1 MFDDPPATRLPH
13 PVPARLVLRPGL
25 RVVRRD
31 DRHLQVGID
40 PPHRLVAPDE
50 PDVRRVADDLGRG
63 RSPEPDTPAGRRFL
77 ADLLAHELVVAGADL
92 DDALATGA
100 DRSAVAAAFAQFGAD
115 APRRLAARAAAV
127 IGVDAPEEHRQSVT
141 RLLRASGAGSSHAA
155 ADADVLLVV
164 SGGELRRDTLDRV
177 VRAGRPHL
185 VVIGGHGGVTVGP
198 FVVPG
203 LTACLR
209 CVDAQ
214 RGESDPRRATVVE
227 QCAQAAPHS
236 GAEPRDP
243 ALLAMA
249 VAWAVRDLVSFVD
262 GDQPA
267 TWSTS
272 VELGPDLGLVR
283 RRWPRHP
290 HCGCS
295 WGEGLAAG

>member
-1 MFDDPPATRLPH
+1 MLDDPPTTGPAQPL
-13 PVPARLVLRPGL
+13 PARPVLRPGL

-50 PDVRRVADDLGRG
+50 PDVRRVVEDLGQG
-63 RSPEPDTPAGRRFL
+63 RAPEPDTPAGRRFL
-77 ADLLAHELVVAGADL
+77 AELVARDLVVAGADL
-92 DDALATGA
+92 GDALTTAD
-100 DRSAVAAAFAQFGAD
+100 DRSAVSAAFAQFGTD
-115 APRRLAARAAAV
+115 APRRLAARSAAR
-127 IGVDAPEEHRQSVT
+127 IDVDAPEELRQSVM
-141 RLLRASGAGSSHAA
+141 RLLHASGTGHARGA
-155 ADADVLLVV
+155 VDVSALLVV
-164 SGGELRRDTLDRV
+164 RGGELRRDTLDPV
-177 VRAGRPHL
+177 VREGRPHL
-185 VVIGGHGGVTVGP
+185 VVLGGPAGVTVGP

-209 CVDAQ
+209 CVDAH
-214 RGESDPRRATVVE
+214 RGEPDPRRATVVE
-227 QCAQAAPHS
+227 QCAQAPRS
-236 GAEPRDP
+236 GVEPRDP

-272 VELGPDLGLVR
+272 VELGPGLELVR

-295 WGEGLAAG
+295 WAEGLAAG

>member
-1 MFDDPPATRLPH
+1 MLDDPPATGLPR
-13 PVPARLVLRPGL
+13 PLPARPVLRPGL

-50 PDVRRVADDLGRG
+50 PDVRRVVDDLAQG
-63 RSPEPDTPAGRRFL
+63 RSPEPDSPAGRRFL
-77 ADLLAHELVVAGADL
+77 ADLVAQDLVVAGSDL
-92 DDALATGA
+92 SDALAAGEE
-100 DRSAVAAAFAQFGAD
+100 RSAVSAAFAQFGTD
-115 APRRLAARAAAV
+115 APRRLAARSAARV
-127 IGVDAPEEHRQSVT
+127 DVDAPEELRRSLT
-141 RLLRASGAGSSHAA
+141 RLLRASGAGQADGA
-155 ADADVLLVV
+155 ADATALLVV
-164 SGGELRRDTLDRV
+164 RGGELRRDTLDPV

-185 VVIGGHGGVTVGP
+185 VVMGGPAGVTVGP

-209 CVDAQ
+209 CVDAH

-227 QCAQAAPHS
+227 QCAQAAPRS
-236 GAEPRDP
+236 GAEPLDP

-249 VAWAVRDLVSFVD
+249 LAWAVRDLVSFVD

-272 VELGPDLGLVR
+272 VALGPGLELVR

-295 WGEGLAAG
+295 WGEGLVAG